1 MPASIAKAGSSGS
14 EVDPPNAM
22 VDEKRRKRMISNRES
37 ARRSR
42 MKRQKHM
49 EDLVTEKSI
58 LERKIYEDN
67 KKHVALWQRHLAL
80 ESENKVL
87 TDEKLKLAEYLKNL
101 QQILASYNAIESDQD
116 HLEVSDRFLNPWQ
129 VHGSVKSITA
139 SGMFKV

>member
-1 MPASIAKAGSSGS
+1 MPSSFAKAGSSGS
-14 EVDPPNAM
+14 EIDPPSAM

-58 LERKIYEDN
+58 LERKIHEDN
-67 KKHVALWQRHLAL
+67 KKYAALWQRHFAL
-80 ESENKVL
+80 ESDNKAL

-101 QQILASYNAIESDQD
+101 QQVLASYNVIESDQD
-116 HLEVSDRFLNPWQ
+116 LKFSDRFLNPWQ
-129 VHGSVKSITA
+129 VHGSVKSITT
-139 SGMFKV
+139 SGMFQV

>member
-1 MPASIAKAGSSGS
+1 MPASFAKAGSSGS
-14 EVDPPNAM
+14 EIDPPNAM

-49 EDLVTEKSI
+49 EDLVTEKSF

-67 KKHVALWQRHLAL
+67 KKHVALWQRHFAL

-101 QQILASYNAIESDQD
+101 QQVLASYNATASDQD
-116 HLEVSDRFLNPWQ
+116 LEVSDRFLNPWQ

-139 SGMFKV
+139 SGMFTV

>member
-1 MPASIAKAGSSGS
+1 MPPSFAKAGSSGS
-14 EVDPPNAM
+14 EIDPPNAM

-42 MKRQKHM
+42 MKRQKYM

-58 LERKIYEDN
+58 LERKIHEDN
-67 KKHVALWQRHLAL
+67 KKYAALWQRHFAL
-80 ESENKVL
+80 ESDNKVL

-101 QQILASYNAIESDQD
+101 QQVLASYNVIESDQD
-116 HLEVSDRFLNPWQ
+116 LEVSDRFLNPWQ
-129 VHGSVKSITA
+129 VHGSVKFITA

>member
-14 EVDPPNAM
+14 EIDPPNAM

-58 LERKIYEDN
+58 LERKIYEDK
-67 KKHVALWQRHLAL
+67 KKHVALWERHFAL

-101 QQILASYNAIESDQD
+101 QQILASYNAIQSEQD
-116 HLEVSDRFLNPWQ
+116 LEVSDSFLNPWQ

>member
-1 MPASIAKAGSSGS
+1 
-14 EVDPPNAM
+14 
-22 VDEKRRKRMISNRES
+22 
-37 ARRSR
+37 

-49 EDLVTEKSI
+49 EDLVAEKSI
-58 LERKIYEDN
+58 LERKIHEDN
-67 KKHVALWQRHLAL
+67 KKHVAFWQRLFAL

-139 SGMFKV
+139 SGMFRVWLF

>member
-1 MPASIAKAGSSGS
+1 MPSSFAKAGSSGS
-14 EVDPPNAM
+14 EIDPPSAM

-58 LERKIYEDN
+58 LERKIHEDN
-67 KKHVALWQRHLAL
+67 EKYAALRQRHFAL
-80 ESENKVL
+80 ESDNKVL

-101 QQILASYNAIESDQD
+101 QQVLASYNVIESDQD
-116 HLEVSDRFLNPWQ
+116 LKVSDRFLNPWQ
-129 VHGSVKSITA
+129 VHGSVKSITT